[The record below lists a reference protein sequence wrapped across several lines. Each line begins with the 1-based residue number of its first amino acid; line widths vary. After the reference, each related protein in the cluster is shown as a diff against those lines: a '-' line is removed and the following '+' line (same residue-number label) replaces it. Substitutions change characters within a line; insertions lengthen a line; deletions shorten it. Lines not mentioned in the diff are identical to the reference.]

1 MKKTLLSV
9 ALVVVFCITWWV
21 VAGEALQARTRSQ
34 QAFKQAWEAYGEAG
48 DREQYNE
55 YQRKRYEQAPQK
67 FEPTFPQAY
76 GEARKEVEQAYKQ
89 AQQAIEQATE
99 ASSTARAHYDT
110 QFKWGIGAGL
120 LADVLLL
127 VGALAWQ
134 KITFKA

>member
-1 MKKTLLSV
+1 MKKTILAGLMV
-9 ALVVVFCITWWV
+9 IAFCITWWV